1 MVLPSFRRY
10 VKVFL
15 SIFVYIVG
23 LFYTT
28 WQIPG
33 FDIDETGICQ
43 YNIPVNTFNWYD
55 LYLQHLE
62 YYDLKRGRQNMK
74 RAKACDELVLDIK
87 RTILSGKYP
96 PGSQLPSEREL
107 AAKYN
112 LSRVPVREA
121 INQLVQEN
129 ILRTEP
135 HVGTFVTDLCN
146 AELLS
151 KDMYQTS
158 HIEKKILKESLIT
171 RQLIEGECAALAAE
185 HATEDDIK
193 DIQEKLF
200 SSTNEFRKL
209 KQMKQNTF
217 FQEDYAFHLAIARAS
232 HSEIYLAYLSNLAE
246 TIAIHQFC
254 STQMENSLNVVPDSH
269 FRIYNAILSKNPQ
282 MAREEMVDHLQR
294 TADLIL

>member
-1 MVLPSFRRY
+1 
-10 VKVFL
+10 
-15 SIFVYIVG
+15 
-23 LFYTT
+23 
-28 WQIPG
+28 
-33 FDIDETGICQ
+33 
-43 YNIPVNTFNWYD
+43 
-55 LYLQHLE
+55 
-62 YYDLKRGRQNMK
+62 MK

-135 HVGTFVTDLCN
+135 HVGTFVTDLYN
-146 AELLS
+146 VELLS

-158 HIEKKILKESLIT
+158 HIEKKMLKESLVT
-171 RQLIEGECAALAAE
+171 RQLIESECAALAAE
-185 HATEDDIK
+185 NASEE
-193 DIQEKLF
+193 DIQDIQKRLF

-209 KQMKQNTF
+209 KQMKQNNF
-217 FQEDYAFHLAIARAS
+217 FKEDYAFHLAIAKAS
-232 HSEIYLAYLSNLAE
+232 HSDIYFSYLSNLAE

-254 STQMENSLNVVPDSH
+254 SMQMESSINEVPNSH

-282 MAREEMVDHLQR
+282 EAKQEMYNHLQH